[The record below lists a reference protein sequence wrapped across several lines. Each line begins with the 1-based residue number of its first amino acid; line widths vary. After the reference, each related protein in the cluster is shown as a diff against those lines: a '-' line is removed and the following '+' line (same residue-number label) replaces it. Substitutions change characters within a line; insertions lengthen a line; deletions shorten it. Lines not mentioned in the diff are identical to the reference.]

1 LKREFGKG
9 IGSSVEQNEND
20 SMENQDETASESPV
34 NELGLDAGEPAS
46 PTLAIAIE
54 KLGLE
59 LPSEAPATALEQL
72 EEYCRRLWDWN
83 EKINLT
89 RHTNFD
95 LFARRDL
102 LDACK
107 LAKLLEPGEDILDVG
122 SGGGVPG
129 IVVAILR
136 PDVQVSLCDSVGKKA
151 KVLDDIVERMKLPI
165 PVHAL
170 RVQAVLEDYR
180 YSSLVA
186 RAVGPLEKLCDWL
199 KNDWHNF
206 DRLLALK
213 GPKWIEERGAA
224 RHRGLLKG
232 IELRRLV
239 SYPMPGTESESVI
252 LQLRRLKPG
261 EKEISQD

>member
-1 LKREFGKG
+1 MGPEDKSNGLESNLDSQQLP
-9 IGSSVEQNEND
+9 IEDVTESSQEVPSQ
-20 SMENQDETASESPV
+20 
-34 NELGLDAGEPAS
+34 
-46 PTLAIAIE
+46 TLTEAIA

-59 LPSEAPATALEQL
+59 LSPAMVAQL
-72 EEYCRRLWDWN
+72 DEYCRRLWDWN

-89 RHTNFD
+89 RHTTYD

-102 LDACK
+102 VDAWQ
-107 LAKLLEPGEDILDVG
+107 LSKLLQEGEDILDVG

-129 IVVAILR
+129 LLLAILR
-136 PDVQVSLCDSVGKKA
+136 PDIQVSVCDSVGKKA
-151 KVLDDIVERMKLPI
+151 KVLDEIVEKMKLPV

-170 RVQAVLEDYR
+170 RVQDVLADYR

-186 RAVGPLEKLCDWL
+186 RAVGPLEKLCEWL

-213 GPKWIEERGAA
+213 GPKWVEERGAA

-232 IELRRLV
+232 ISLRRLV

-252 LQLRRLKPG
+252 LQLRRIRPG
-261 EKEISQD
+261 EKDASSDND

>member
-1 LKREFGKG
+1 
-9 IGSSVEQNEND
+9 VEQNEIND
-20 SMENQDETASESPV
+20 
-34 NELGLDAGEPAS
+34 ELGDAGEDAVVGGEPIDEAPREPDS
-46 PTLAIAIE
+46 PSLAVAIA
-54 KLGLE
+54 KAGLE
-59 LPSEAPATALEQL
+59 LPTEVVAQL
-72 EEYCRRLWDWN
+72 DEYCRLLWDWN

-89 RHTNFD
+89 RHTTFD
-95 LFARRDL
+95 LFVRRDL
-102 LDACK
+102 LDSWQLSK
-107 LAKLLEPGEDILDVG
+107 VIEPGEDILDIG

-129 IVVAILR
+129 LLLAILR
-136 PDVQVSLCDSVGKKA
+136 PDVQVSVCDSVGKKA
-151 KVLDDIVERMKLPI
+151 KVLDDIVERMKLSV
-165 PVHAL
+165 PVHAM

-186 RAVGPLEKLCDWL
+186 RAVGPLEKLCEWL
-199 KNDWHNF
+199 KEDWHNF

-252 LQLRRLKPG
+252 LQLRRLRPG
-261 EKEISQD
+261 EKTASTD

>member
-1 LKREFGKG
+1 MA
-9 IGSSVEQNEND
+9 QDEND
-20 SMENQDETASESPV
+20 SLNNQDETVTDEGAVES
-34 NELGLDAGEPAS
+34 GLEAGEPAS
-46 PTLAIAIE
+46 ATLTEAIA
-54 KLGLE
+54 KLGMDI
-59 LPSEAPATALEQL
+59 PADAVAQL
-72 EEYCRRLWDWN
+72 DEYCRRLWDWN

-89 RHTNFD
+89 RHTNYD

-102 LDACK
+102 LDAWQ
-107 LAKLLEPGEDILDVG
+107 LSKLLHEGEDILDVG

-165 PVHAL
+165 PVHAM

-186 RAVGPLEKLCDWL
+186 RAVGALEKLCEWL

-213 GPKWIEERGAA
+213 GPKWVEERGAA

-261 EKEISQD
+261 EKENSSE

>member
-1 LKREFGKG
+1 MGQ
-9 IGSSVEQNEND
+9 SEND
-20 SMENQDETASESPV
+20 SIGPQHQDVSEAHAPATNLQAS
-34 NELGLDAGEPAS
+34 EPAS
-46 PTLAIAIE
+46 PTLTAAIE
-54 KLGLE
+54 KLGLDI
-59 LPSEAPATALEQL
+59 PGEAVGTL

-102 LDACK
+102 LDAWH
-107 LAKLLEPGEDILDVG
+107 LAKLLNAGEDILDVG

-151 KVLDDIVERMKLPI
+151 KVLDDIVEKMKLPI
-165 PVHAL
+165 PVHAM

-180 YSSLVA
+180 YSSLIA
-186 RAVGPLEKLCDWL
+186 RAVGSLDKICEWL
-199 KNDWHNF
+199 KDDWHNF

-232 IELRRLV
+232 IELRRLI
-239 SYPMPGTESESVI
+239 SYPMPGTESEGVI

-261 EKEISQD
+261 EKENSHD

>member
-1 LKREFGKG
+1 VGQGEKDS
-9 IGSSVEQNEND
+9 IGPQDQD
-20 SMENQDETASESPV
+20 SLEVHASEA
-34 NELGLDAGEPAS
+34 GLETSEPAS
-46 PTLAIAIE
+46 PTLTAAIE

-59 LPSEAPATALEQL
+59 IPREAIKPL

-102 LDACK
+102 LDAWH
-107 LAKLLEPGEDILDVG
+107 LAKLLNAGEDILDVG

-151 KVLDDIVERMKLPI
+151 KVLDDIVEKMKLPI
-165 PVHAL
+165 PVHAM

-180 YSSLVA
+180 YSSLIA
-186 RAVGPLEKLCDWL
+186 RAVGSLEKICEWL
-199 KNDWHNF
+199 KDDWHNF

-232 IELRRLV
+232 IELRRLS
-239 SYPMPGTESESVI
+239 SYPMPGTESEGVI

-261 EKEISQD
+261 EKENSHD